1 MDLRAQGCFKRRFLH
16 ANAWRL
22 RALRAP
28 AIAWA
33 LRDDVDPRCAWAHVQ
48 TNAGDGALRVVV
60 SRLLAASAFRWSKNK
75 PANNS
80 RKNSA
85 VGSVHPRSGDRSG
98 YPPDARHGS
107 GGEVAADGTD
117 Q

>member
-85 VGSVHPRSGDRSG
+85 VGSVHRSVCSHFLG
-98 YPPDARHGS
+98 PDARHGS